1 MKQLYGL
8 AVAGLLAVS
17 MPALGAQITGRVEIL
32 DKDGVK
38 RKALREVLV
47 YVEGLREAIPDSLRQ
62 RGYTVTSQNK
72 SFTPRVEVVPVG
84 TSVSFPNED
93 GIMHN
98 VFSLSRGNRFDLG
111 YYKGGASKTHRFDEP
126 GLVRVYCNIHPQMSA
141 FLLVMENPYF
151 TWARSDGSFS
161 IPAPPPGTYT
171 VRAWQEQAQAAV
183 QVTVGDQGQGG
194 VELQLDTRRFK
205 DKPHRNKFG
214 RRYKKGERY

>member
-1 MKQLYGL
+1 MKPLYAL
-8 AVAGLLAVS
+8 AVAGLLAVPT
-17 MPALGAQITGRVEIL
+17 PALGAQITGRVEIL
-32 DKDGVK
+32 DKGGVK

-62 RGYTVTSQNK
+62 RGYAIASQNK
-72 SFTPRVEVVPVG
+72 TFTPRVEVVPVG
-84 TSVSFPNED
+84 TSVSFPNGD

-111 YYKGGASKTHRFDEP
+111 YYKGGAAKSHRFDEP
-126 GLVRVYCNIHPQMSA
+126 GLVRIYCNIHPQMSA

-151 TWARSDGSFS
+151 AWAKSDGSFS

-183 QVTVGDQGQGG
+183 SVTVGDQGQSG
-194 VELQLDTRRFK
+194 VELQLDARRFK
-205 DKPHRNKFG
+205 VKPHRNKFG